1 MKHLTHTTQAS
12 RILAPALFAASI
24 AALAP
29 LAAGAEGFVEDTS
42 ITVNARNFY
51 IGREFRDSAEGRTKA
66 EEWTQSFILNIQSG
80 YTPGPVG
87 FGVDV
92 LAGLAVKLDGGRG
105 TYGTALLPRH
115 TDGRPADDYGRF
127 GVAAKAKVSNTEL
140 KIGEMMPALPILRS
154 DDGRSLPQTFEGG
167 MITSREINGLM
178 LTAGQFRQNSPRDDA
193 SMEDMSY
200 RASVETPIGVSDR
213 FNFLGGEYAFND
225 KRTTVGLW
233 SAELKDVYEQQYLQ
247 LLHTQPLSD
256 DLALTAN
263 LGYFQGEEDGS
274 ARAGQL
280 DNKTYSGLFGLQ
292 FGGNT
297 FYVGLQ
303 KVSGDTW
310 MRVNGTSGGTLAN
323 DSFNNSYDNAGERSW
338 QLRHDYNF
346 AAMGNP
352 GLTLMNRY
360 ISGDNIKTANTD
372 DGEEWGRETE
382 VAYTIQN
389 GPAKNLNI
397 KWRNSSFRS
406 EVNTRDLDE
415 NRIIIQ
421 YPLSIL

>member
-1 MKHLTHTTQAS
+1 MTPRNPLSAAVFAGTLS
-12 RILAPALFAASI
+12 LALGIPAVANA
-24 AALAP
+24 
-29 LAAGAEGFVEDTS
+29 AEGFVDGTK

-51 IGREFRDSAEGRTKA
+51 IGREFRDDSITDRSKA

-92 LAGLAVKLDGGRG
+92 LAGLAVKLDGGGG
-105 TYGTALLPRH
+105 TYGTSLLPRH
-115 TDGRPADDYGRF
+115 SDGRPADDFGRF
-127 GVAAKAKVSNTEL
+127 GVAAKAKISNTEL
-140 KIGEMMPALPILRS
+140 KIGEMMPVLPILRS

-167 MITSREINGLM
+167 MITSREFDGLM

-200 RASVETPIGVSDR
+200 RVSGATPVGVSDR
-213 FNFLGGEYAFND
+213 FNYIGGEYAFS
-225 KRTTVGLW
+225 KQTTVGLW
-233 SAELKDVYEQQYLQ
+233 TAELKDVYEQQYVQ
-247 LLHTQPLSD
+247 LLHTQPLGD
-256 DLALTAN
+256 DMALTAN
-263 LGYFQGEEDGS
+263 LGYFQGDEEGS
-274 ARAGQL
+274 ALAGNL
-280 DNKTYSGLFGLQ
+280 DNKTYSGLFGLKI
-292 FGGNT
+292 GGNT

-323 DSFNNSYDNAGERSW
+323 DSFNNSYDNAEERSW

-346 AAMGNP
+346 AAMGVP

-360 ISGDNIKTANTD
+360 ISGDNIETATTD
-372 DGEEWGRETE
+372 DGKEWGRETE

-406 EVNTRDLDE
+406 QVNTRDLDE
-415 NRIIIQ
+415 NRLIFN
-421 YPLSIL
+421 YPISIL

>member
-1 MKHLTHTTQAS
+1 MKHLTQL
-12 RILAPALFAASI
+12 RLATPLTAPTLLAMSI
-24 AALAP
+24 AALIP
-29 LAAGAEGFVEDTS
+29 LSAGAEGFVEDTK

-51 IGREFRDSAEGRTKA
+51 INREFRDDSVQRTKA

-92 LAGLAVKLDGGRG
+92 LAGVAVKLDGGRG
-105 TYGTALLPRH
+105 TFGTALLPTH

-127 GVAAKAKVSNTEL
+127 GVAAKAKISNTEL
-140 KIGEMMPALPILRS
+140 KIGEMMPVLPILRA

-167 MITSREINGLM
+167 MITSREIDGLM
-178 LTAGQFRQNSPRDDA
+178 LTAGQFRQNSERNNA
-193 SMEDMSY
+193 SMEDMSFGGG
-200 RASVETPIGVSDR
+200 ASDR
-213 FNFLGGEYAFND
+213 FNYIGGEYAFNNNQ
-225 KRTTVGLW
+225 TTVGLW
-233 SAELKDVYEQQYLQ
+233 TAELKDVYEQQYVQ
-247 LLHTQPLSD
+247 LLHTQPLGD

-263 LGYFQGEEDGS
+263 LGYFQGDEDGS
-274 ARAGQL
+274 ALAGKL
-280 DNKTYSGLFGLQ
+280 DNKTYSGLFGLKT
-292 FGGNT
+292 GGNT

-323 DSFNNSYDNAGERSW
+323 DSFNNSYDNAEERSW

-346 AAMGNP
+346 AAMGVP

-360 ISGDNIKTANTD
+360 ISGDNIQTATVD
-372 DGEEWGRETE
+372 DGKEWGRESE
-382 VAYTIQN
+382 LAYTVQN

-406 EVNTRDLDE
+406 EVNARDLDE
-415 NRIIIQ
+415 NRLIFN